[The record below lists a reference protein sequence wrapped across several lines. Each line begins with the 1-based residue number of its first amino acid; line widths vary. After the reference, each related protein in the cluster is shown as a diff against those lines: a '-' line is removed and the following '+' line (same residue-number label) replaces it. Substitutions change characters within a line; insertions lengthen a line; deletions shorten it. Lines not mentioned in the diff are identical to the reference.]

1 MQYYVIIGRE
11 LERWFC
17 GVNEQNIQTLQNDNK
32 LYQTL
37 LVIGVVLIAFNL
49 RPAITS
55 VGPLIGTIRDDVG
68 FSNWS
73 VALLTSLPLIAFAI
87 MSPMAPK
94 IANRLSN
101 EMTLVLGLLILI
113 IGISLRSISVVF
125 LIFFGTLCIGLG
137 IAICNVLLP
146 GVIKEKFPTKVAIMT
161 SIYTTSMSLL
171 ATTASGVSIPLS
183 EGLNLGWQVALFVW
197 ITPAVTGLII
207 WLFVYKKSRKDKH
220 EKQVRFFESKQ
231 GSSIWKS
238 KLAWKVAL
246 FMGFQSLIF
255 YVTISW
261 LPELLMDE
269 GMRKATAGY
278 MLSYFQLLGIPISF
292 MIPMIAVQMKSQ
304 RGLVLANNILYIIG
318 IVILL
323 FKSNFALIIF
333 AISLIG
339 IASSANFAL
348 SLSFLSIR
356 AKNAKDAAE
365 LSGMAQSIGYLL
377 AAIGPIFIG
386 FIYDITHAWTV
397 PLIILIGITFII
409 IYVGMQAGQNKYV
422 LEN

>member
-1 MQYYVIIGRE
+1 MIQRKDKGRG
-11 LERWFC
+11 RQW
-17 GVNEQNIQTLQNDNK
+17 
-32 LYQTL
+32 L
-37 LVIGVVLIAFNL
+37 LGAAILFIAFNL

-68 FSNWS
+68 FSNWN

-87 MSPMAPK
+87 MSPLAPK

-101 EMTLVLGLLILI
+101 EMTLALGLLVLI
-113 IGISLRSISVVF
+113 IGISLRSIPVVF
-125 LIFFGTLCIGLG
+125 LIFLGTLCIGLG

-146 GVIKEKFPTKVAIMT
+146 GVIKEKFPAKVAIMT
-161 SIYTTSMSLL
+161 SLYTTSMAIF
-171 ATTASGVSIPLS
+171 ATTASGVSIPIA
-183 EGLNLGWQVALFVW
+183 EGLNLGWQIALLVW
-197 ITPAVTGLII
+197 IIPAII
-207 WLFVYKKSRKDKH
+207 GFSIWIIVHLRNNKNKKKDEQLH
-220 EKQVRFFESKQ
+220 FFESDR
-231 GSSIWKS
+231 SSGIWKS
-238 KLAWKVAL
+238 RLAWKVAC
-246 FMGFQSLIF
+246 FMGLQSLVY

-261 LPELLMDE
+261 LPELLMDD
-269 GMRKATAGY
+269 GMEKATAGY
-278 MLSYFQLLGIPISF
+278 MLSYFQFLGIPVSF
-292 MIPMIAVQMKSQ
+292 IIPMIAVKMKSQ
-304 RGLVLANNILYIIG
+304 RLLVIVNNMLYIIG
-318 IVILL
+318 IVTLL
-323 FKSNFALIIF
+323 LKPSFGLIIF
-333 AISLIG
+333 AITFIG

-356 AKNAKDAAE
+356 AKDAKSAAE

>member
-1 MQYYVIIGRE
+1 M
-11 LERWFC
+11 
-17 GVNEQNIQTLQNDNK
+17 NEQNIQTLQNDNK

-113 IGISLRSISVVF
+113 IGISLRSISVIF

-183 EGLNLGWQVALFVW
+183 EGLNLGWQAALFVW

-231 GSSIWKS
+231 RSSIWKS

-304 RGLVLANNILYIIG
+304 KGLVLANNILYIIG

-323 FKSNFALIIF
+323 FKPSFALIIF